1 VSTVCKRAVALA
13 IGILATSAA
22 AEPTAKSASATAEFD
37 RGRALAKDGN
47 WAEACAA
54 FERSE
59 KLEAAFG
66 TLYNLA
72 GCYVH
77 IGKLASAWAAF
88 RELAQRDTNPTR
100 RSDAARQAEELQ
112 PRLPRLTIAIGSKPA
127 GLAVSLDGTDA
138 TNLVGT
144 DTPVDLGSHTIEAD
158 APGFEH
164 VRTTLEVTAES
175 ATPTVALRLI
185 RAKSPPAPVRAAT
198 EQPAPASSRRTYAI
212 VVGAGGV
219 ALVATGLVF
228 GELAHRKYDSAK
240 QLCPDQTCGS
250 DSDLTSA
257 QSLLHDARLRANVA
271 TGLSIGGAAAIGVG
285 AILWLTAP
293 SSRTHVALQAGGSWG
308 AAIEGQW

>member
-1 VSTVCKRAVALA
+1 V
-13 IGILATSAA
+13 LATTGASAQ
-22 AEPTAKSASATAEFD
+22 PTAKSASATAEFD
-37 RGRALAKDGN
+37 RGRELAKDGN

-59 KLEAAFG
+59 QLEAAYG

-77 IGKLASAWAAF
+77 VGKLASAWAAF

-100 RSDAARQAEELQ
+100 RSDAARQAEELR

-127 GLAVSLDGTDA
+127 GLAVSLDGSDV
-138 TNLVGT
+138 TNLLGS
-144 DTPVDLGSHTIEAD
+144 DTPVDLGTHTIEAD

-164 VRTTLEVTAES
+164 VRTTFEVGEER
-175 ATPTVALRLI
+175 ATPTVSLRLV
-185 RAKSPPAPVRAAT
+185 RAKTPPAS
-198 EQPAPASSRRTYAI
+198 PAPTHTEKPAPSSSRRIYGI

-228 GELAHRKYDSAK
+228 GELAHRKYDTAK
-240 QLCPDQTCGS
+240 QLCPDHACGS
-250 DSDLTSA
+250 DADLASA
-257 QSLLHDARLRANVA
+257 QSLLRDSRLRANVA

-293 SSRTHVALQAGGSWG
+293 SSRAHVALQAGGTWG
-308 AAIEGQW
+308 AAIEGRW